1 MVKDCHGTAN
11 ALAQHRQ
18 DVRAE
23 MAGMEVVLGLHH
35 DVCGCAENEK
45 RALDGLLPAGGQ
57 GKAST
62 DGGEASA

>member
-35 DVCGCAENEK
+35 DVCGCAENET
-45 RALDGLLPAGGQ
+45 RALDG
-57 GKAST
+57 KSI
-62 DGGEASA
+62 D